1 MCGIVEIVVESKK
14 AKKGQ
19 EMKTYE
25 GTTMLTPADNVPGPE
40 QGHWTYD
47 SYAALPD
54 DGKRYEILDGVLYM
68 APPSP
73 SGWHQKSVIRL
84 SHYLFAAVELGGHG
98 QVFVAPFDVEL
109 SPGTVVQPDVVVLLN
124 ENSEKYVVSRI
135 IGGPDLVIEIISP
148 STAHHDRLRK
158 YNVYARAG
166 VKEYWIVEPVKHT
179 VEVFVLGE
187 DGYHTLGTF
196 SGKQTLPSSIIPD
209 FPVYVEQFF
218 AW

>member
-1 MCGIVEIVVESKK
+1 
-14 AKKGQ
+14 
-19 EMKTYE
+19 
-25 GTTMLTPADNVPGPE
+25 MLTPADNVPGPE
-40 QGHWTYD
+40 QGHWIYD

-148 STAHHDRLRK
+148 GTAHHDRLRK

-166 VKEYWIVEPVKHT
+166 VKEYWIVEPTRRT
-179 VEVFVLGE
+179 VEIFVLE
-187 DGYHTLGTF
+187 DEEYHALGVF
-196 SGKQTLPSSIIPD
+196 SGEQTLPSRIVPG
-209 FPVYVEQFF
+209 FPVHVEQFF
-218 AW
+218 A

>member
-1 MCGIVEIVVESKK
+1 MCGIVENVVESKR
-14 AKKGQ
+14 AKKGH

-54 DGKRYEILDGVLYM
+54 DGKRYEIIDGVLYM

-84 SHYLFAAVELGGHG
+84 SHYLFDAVELTGHG

-124 ENSEKYVVSRI
+124 KSGEKYVVSRI
-135 IGGPDLVIEIISP
+135 IGGPDLVIEVISP
-148 STAHHDRLRK
+148 GNATADRIEK
-158 YNVYARAG
+158 YNAYARAG
-166 VKEYWIVEPVKHT
+166 VKEYWIVEPMRRT
-179 VEVFVLGE
+179 VEIFILGE
-187 DGYHTLGTF
+187 DGYNSLGIF
-196 SGKQTLPSSIIPD
+196 SGEQTLPSMIVPD
-209 FPVYVEQFF
+209 FSVHVEQFF
-218 AW
+218 A

>member
-1 MCGIVEIVVESKK
+1 
-14 AKKGQ
+14 
-19 EMKTYE
+19 MKTYE

-73 SGWHQKSVIRL
+73 SGWHQQSVVRL
-84 SHYLFAAVELGGHG
+84 SHYLFDAVELAGLGR
-98 QVFVAPFDVEL
+98 VFVAPFDVEL

-124 ENSEKYVVSRI
+124 KNSEKYVVSRI

-148 STAHHDRLRK
+148 GTAYHDRLRK

-166 VKEYWIVEPVKHT
+166 VKEYWIVEPIRHT

-187 DGYHTLGTF
+187 DAYHTLGTF
-196 SGKQTLPSSIIPD
+196 SGKQALPSSVIPD

-218 AW
+218 A